1 MRQGPCRWRCPAS
14 PGLRARRLVAGGAES
29 MAWEGSCRERVGWRA
44 LTVPGDDSRPLLTYM
59 LPLFSVMMRLH
70 ARRLLSRISG
80 GRSIVVKL
88 EYQDKRLRRVFCC
101 RNCLLTAG
109 KNRPLLSAPA
119 PLPPPLSPFLLAP
132 PECLVGGGG
141 ARAGKGTG
149 SSAVLTGLC
158 LPGDS
163 SALGAQEGAVPLR
176 GVLHLWEHRIHWEVT
191 ALHQLGPLPGGKV
204 MRLVRNRAKAVP
216 RLF

>member
-1 MRQGPCRWRCPAS
+1 
-14 PGLRARRLVAGGAES
+14 

-70 ARRLLSRISG
+70 ARRLLPHISG

-119 PLPPPLSPFLLAP
+119 PLPLPSPPFSWLLLSAWSEEGEL
-132 PECLVGGGG
+132 GRG
-141 ARAGKGTG
+141 RA
-149 SSAVLTGLC
+149 
-158 LPGDS
+158 
-163 SALGAQEGAVPLR
+163 Q
-176 GVLHLWEHRIHWEVT
+176 
-191 ALHQLGPLPGGKV
+191 GPLLSSRGFVFQGT
-204 MRLVRNRAKAVP
+204 LLLWVP
-216 RLF
+216 RKGLYLFAVFYTFGNIASIGR